1 MTATTMTATQK
12 KLILVELNEI
22 TWRFVEPLMQQ
33 GALPTFARM
42 IRQGARATPIADE
55 QGADLDPWVS
65 WTTVY
70 TGRKAADHGVRFLEQ
85 PPETVKGPRIWDI
98 VADAGKPVGVFGSIM
113 SWPPRTDVTGFWV
126 PGTFSPG
133 PDTFPAELGAIQELN
148 LTYTRE
154 HSPVPGQVRRRMNKL
169 ALVLQLRALGL
180 RLATLSRIAAFFA
193 RRAVGSA
200 REWEKVS
207 MQPLINF
214 DFFQK
219 LWKRHQPVFASFH
232 TNHVAHY
239 QHRFWRSAD
248 PAPFLQAPSPQEVR
262 EFGGAIGFGYEVADE
277 LLARVLAMA
286 DANTYVVVAS
296 GLSQQPYVTD
306 EFPDGRSV
314 LRIRDIDQ
322 VVELLGATG
331 DCRAY
336 SVMAT
341 QWNLEFD
348 DDAALRAAS
357 TGLELAW
364 VGAPER
370 QLFAHTVVGNTISI
384 NIRQKLPRPIDGE
397 ADCVF
402 PTTGNKVKMRALCA
416 EQDATTK
423 QGHHDRTGL
432 LIVTGPGI
440 AGNVDLGECSTLDLA
455 PTMLDLLDLGVPEHM
470 TGTILRGLKA
480 GRDAVDTAGKRASKH
495 QEPLHEPA

>member
-1 MTATTMTATQK
+1 
-12 KLILVELNEI
+12 
-22 TWRFVEPLMQQ
+22 
-33 GALPTFARM
+33 
-42 IRQGARATPIADE
+42 
-55 QGADLDPWVS
+55 
-65 WTTVY
+65 TVY

-98 VADAGKPVGVFGSIM
+98 VADAGRPVGVFGSIM
-113 SWPPRTDVTGFWV
+113 SWPPRKDVTGFWV

-133 PDTFPAELGAIQELN
+133 PDTFPAELDAIQELN

-154 HSPVPGQVRRRMNKL
+154 HSPVPGQVKRRMNKV
-169 ALVLQLRALGL
+169 ALVLKLRALGL
-180 RLATLSRIAAFFA
+180 RVRTLARIAAFFA
-193 RRAVGSA
+193 RRTLGSA
-200 REWEKVS
+200 KEWEKVS

-214 DFFQK
+214 DFFEK
-219 LWKRHQPVFASFH
+219 LWKRHQPAFATFH

-248 PAPFLQAPSPQEVR
+248 PAAFLQPPSDEEVR
-262 EFGGAIGFGYEVADE
+262 EFGGAIRFGYQVADE

-286 DANTYVVVAS
+286 DEDTYVVVAS
-296 GLSQQPYVTD
+296 GLAQQPYVTE

-322 VVELLGATG
+322 IVDLLGATG
-331 DCRAY
+331 HCRPY

-341 QWNLEFD
+341 QWNMEFED
-348 DDAALRAAS
+348 QASLQAAAR
-357 TGLELAW
+357 GLEEAW
-364 VGAPER
+364 VGTPER

-384 NIRQKLPRPIDGE
+384 NIRQKLPRPIEWE

-402 PTTGNKVKMRALCA
+402 PTTGRTVKMRELCA

-440 AGNVDLGECSTLDLA
+440 ARNTDLGECSTLDLA
-455 PTMLDLLDLGVPEHM
+455 PTMLALLDLGVPAHM
-470 TGTILRGLKA
+470 SGTILQGLVS
-480 GRDAVDTAGKRASKH
+480 GHNPTAVVSKPENKN

>member
-1 MTATTMTATQK
+1 MTTSQK

-33 GALPTFARM
+33 GALPTFAGM
-42 IRQGARATPIADE
+42 IKQGTRATPIADE

-98 VADAGKPVGVFGSIM
+98 VADAGQPVGVFGSIM
-113 SWPPRTDVTGFWV
+113 SWPPRKDVAGFWV

-133 PDTFPAELGAIQELN
+133 PETFPAELDAIQELN

-154 HSPVPGQVRRRMNKL
+154 HSPVPGQVKRRMNKF
-169 ALVLQLRALGL
+169 ALVLKLRALGL
-180 RLATLSRIAAFFA
+180 RVATLARIAAFFA
-193 RRAVGSA
+193 RRATGAA

-214 DFFQK
+214 DFFEK
-219 LWKRHQPVFASFH
+219 LWKRHRPTFATFH

-248 PAPFLQAPSPQEVR
+248 PAPFLEEPSASEVHD
-262 EFGGAIGFGYEVADE
+262 FGGAIRFGYEVADE

-286 DANTYVVVAS
+286 DDHTYVVVAS
-296 GLSQQPYVTD
+296 GLSQQPYVTE
-306 EFPDGRSV
+306 EFPGGRSV
-314 LRIRDIDQ
+314 LRIRDIHQ

-331 DCRAY
+331 HCHPY

-341 QWNLEFD
+341 QWNLDFED
-348 DDAALRAAS
+348 DHALQDAAR
-357 TGLELAW
+357 GLEQAW
-364 VGAPER
+364 VGTAER
-370 QLFAHTVVGNTISI
+370 QLFAHTVVGKTISI
-384 NIRQKLPRPIDGE
+384 NIRQKLPRPIDRQ

-402 PTTGNKVKMRALCA
+402 PTTGRKVKMRELCA

-440 AGNVDLGECSTLDLA
+440 ASNVDLGECSTLDLA

-470 TGTILRGLKA
+470 SGRILHGLMA
-480 GRDAVDTAGKRASKH
+480 GRGTTNCASKPANEN